1 GRRLWFERIDADQ
14 ADFQAALGTL
24 LDADPDRALAMA
36 AALWPYWVL
45 RGSFGEGLDR
55 LQAALAASGGR
66 SPARVEALLGS
77 FAIRM
82 HWTGAGEDDPAPG
95 EALALATALGDPPGM
110 ARTVFF
116 AGVQAWVRGE
126 PGAARRAFL
135 RCAAIARRAGL
146 TLTQACAAHA
156 LACVAWSQGKGG
168 QARQRLRAALALALR
183 AVTSDDGAVAGE
195 QAVGGTGE
203 FWQLGIAPVG
213 TSWWLGA
220 PRLVFEEPAAAL
232 QAAAGLSAVACV
244 RASMGSLARAAGDHD
259 EAAGLL
265 DEALG
270 LFEQAG
276 DDDGAALVFAR
287 QGNLAIAVG
296 RPRQAAE
303 FLTRS
308 LEIRRDLGDQCGI
321 GLAQLSL
328 GRVEIGSGRLERAGE
343 LFTEAAASFRAGGDR
358 PALIQALIRL
368 GELQVARLSTGEDQA
383 GGGLRLTGAVGHAGR
398 GGRGGDRPRG
408 GAAAAGVSGD
418 AVRLLESAVTM
429 LRAMGHGVQLGLGLA
444 ALAEACQGAG
454 QQARAAAAAREATA
468 LLARAPGGPG
478 RRHALDRL
486 AAIARAGQPERAEST
501 RAGQG

>member
-1 GRRLWFERIDADQ
+1 
-14 ADFQAALGTL
+14 
-24 LDADPDRALAMA
+24 MA

-45 RGSFGEGLDR
+45 RGSFGEGTDR
-55 LQAALAASGGR
+55 LQAALAASGER

-95 EALALATALGDPPGM
+95 QALALATALGDPKGM

-116 AGVQAWVRGE
+116 AGVQSWVRGE
-126 PGAARRAFL
+126 PGAARQAFL

-146 TLTQACAAHA
+146 TLTQASAEHA
-156 LACVAWSQGKGG
+156 LACVAWSQGRGG
-168 QARQRLRAALALALR
+168 PARQRLRAALALALR
-183 AVTSDDGAVAGE
+183 AVTSDDGPVAGE
-195 QAVGGTGE
+195 ETGGRTGV
-203 FWQLGIAPVG
+203 FWQLGIAPIG

-244 RASMGSLARAAGDHD
+244 RASMGSLARAAGDRD

-287 QGNLAIAVG
+287 LGNLAIAAG
-296 RPRQAAE
+296 RPREAAE

-328 GRVEIGSGRLERAGE
+328 GRLEDGSGRLERAGE

-368 GELQVARLSTGEDQA
+368 GELQVARLGAGEDQA
-383 GGGLRLTGAVGHAGR
+383 GGGPLLNGGAPRSGR
-398 GGRGGDRPRG
+398 AASRG
-408 GAAAAGVSGD
+408 GAAAAGVGGD
-418 AVRLLESAVTM
+418 AVRLLDSAVTM

-454 QQARAAAAAREATA
+454 EQPRAAAAAREAAA
-468 LLARAPGGPG
+468 LLARAPAGPG
-478 RRHALDRL
+478 RRHVLDRL
-486 AAIARAGQPERAEST
+486 AGIARVGQPERAQPERAGST
-501 RAGQG
+501 RAGQD